1 MNPWPYD
8 SRQRRDAVALPV
20 IWLTVLLSI
29 VLHGVLLWG
38 WKLKMP
44 EPTTQAG
51 DTLQKLRLRLA
62 PRERDATPPPGP
74 PPSSASRADRPPGPA
89 ARAPQ
94 SATPVPKPAAP
105 VPKPAAPVLQAER
118 PPQAPLIT
126 SNQPAPSTS
135 APTPPAVAA
144 APRPPAMAGDMLSFI
159 EARRRARASELGAAT
174 NAAPAEDE
182 NARRNRIAAAN
193 IAAPNAQVFGYDPK
207 KSGGIFQVETVTLD
221 YAEFLFFGWNKD
233 IARRTSQRIEVRRG
247 ANNDIRIAIV
257 RKMIAII
264 REHEQ
269 GDFVWHSNRLG
280 RDLNLSARPADS
292 AGLEDV
298 LFREFFSGR

>member
-1 MNPWPYD
+1 MN
-8 SRQRRDAVALPV
+8 LM
-20 IWLTVLLSI
+20 
-29 VLHGVLLWG
+29 H
-38 WKLKMP
+38 
-44 EPTTQAG
+44 
-51 DTLQKLRLRLA
+51 
-62 PRERDATPPPGP
+62 
-74 PPSSASRADRPPGPA
+74 
-89 ARAPQ
+89 
-94 SATPVPKPAAP
+94 
-105 VPKPAAPVLQAER
+105 
-118 PPQAPLIT
+118 
-126 SNQPAPSTS
+126 
-135 APTPPAVAA
+135 
-144 APRPPAMAGDMLSFI
+144 
-159 EARRRARASELGAAT
+159 
-174 NAAPAEDE
+174 
-182 NARRNRIAAAN
+182 

-207 KSGGIFQVETVTLD
+207 KSGGVFQVETVTLD